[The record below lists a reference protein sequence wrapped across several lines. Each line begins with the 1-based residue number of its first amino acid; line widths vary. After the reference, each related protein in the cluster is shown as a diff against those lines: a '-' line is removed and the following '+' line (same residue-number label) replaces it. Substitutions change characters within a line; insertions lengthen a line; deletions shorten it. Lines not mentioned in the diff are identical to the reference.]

1 MYHTVIRGSAKAKRT
16 YLRTRYDFL
25 EWKETNRTRT
35 IIMSSGLL
43 GQGSQRLNW
52 QGFEA
57 HTTQVSVRIPIVAA
71 TPEQEENGE
80 GGSLRRGSVKLA
92 KDLHRQGSFSSCEGG
107 SKAGLSI
114 TAAANGLYLT
124 LNDRNRYAWTRP
136 LSM

>member
-1 MYHTVIRGSAKAKRT
+1 MRGALLYKQIT
-16 YLRTRYDFL
+16 TEEPFL
-25 EWKETNRTRT
+25 NGTKQSKTASY
-35 IIMSSGLL
+35 IVSSGPLD
-43 GQGSQRLNW
+43 QQTQRSNW

-80 GGSLRRGSVKLA
+80 GGSLRRGSVKLT
-92 KDLHRQGSFSSCEGG
+92 KDLHPQGRFSSCEGG